1 MTGLAKGAK
10 WIGASQLVKVAAQVA
25 GIFVLARLMSPSDYG
40 LVALVSVVTTFA
52 MLFKDLG
59 SSAAIIQT
67 EELSESLLT
76 TAFWLNMLLGASL
89 TGLVC
94 ISSLF
99 APELFDAPLLTPAL
113 LTLSIAFPMLSSS
126 AVHQALLERSQ
137 QFDIVAKAEIAAA
150 TIGLT
155 VAVVSA
161 YHGAGVFSV
170 VYQTLCASAISS
182 LLLWRGCAWR
192 PASPTGWRQAH
203 FLKMLRYSGG
213 LIGFNFVNYIARNAD
228 SVIVGRMLSTAVLGA
243 YSLAYR
249 IMLFPLQSL
258 TVVVSRSLFPTLAR
272 LQGDQTAM
280 KVAYFSSVR
289 VVAFVVAPLMAGIY
303 FLREPFVRLV
313 FGEKWGLSSDI
324 LAWLAPTGLLQ
335 ALMSTT
341 GVVFMATGKTRLL
354 FKLGIIGAVLQVGA
368 FLLGVQYGVVV
379 MAACYLVS
387 NLLNAIPVA
396 VCCLNELGAKP
407 SELWRC
413 TWRPI
418 AGAGVMIASL
428 AMIYGGRVNDSTLGW
443 PQLMLMVAAGVSIY
457 LLMVLL
463 VDRKT
468 AADLLRAFVPG
479 RLRSGGER

>member
-10 WIGASQLVKVAAQVA
+10 WIAASQLIKVAAQVA
-25 GIFVLARLMSPSDYG
+25 SIFVLARLMSPSDYG

-59 SSAAIIQT
+59 SSAAIIQAQK
-67 EELSESLLT
+67 LPDSLLT

-89 TGLVC
+89 TVVVS
-94 ISSLF
+94 ISALF
-99 APELFDAPLLTPAL
+99 APALFDAPLLTPAL
-113 LTLSIAFPMLSSS
+113 LMLSIAFPMLSSS

-150 TIGLT
+150 TIGLG
-155 VAVVSA
+155 VAVISA
-161 YHGAGVFSV
+161 YQGAGVFSV

-182 LLLWRGCAWR
+182 VLLWRGCAWR
-192 PASPTGWRQAH
+192 PTSPTAWRKTH
-203 FLKMLRYSGG
+203 LLSMLRYSSG
-213 LIGFNFVNYIARNAD
+213 LIGFNFVNYFARNAD
-228 SVIVGRMLSTAVLGA
+228 SVIVGRVLSTAILGA

-258 TVVVSRSLFPTLAR
+258 TVVVSRSLFPALAR
-272 LQGDQTAM
+272 LQSDRLGM
-280 KVAYFSSVR
+280 KATYFSSVR
-289 VVAFVVAPLMAGIY
+289 VVAFLVAPLMAGVY

-313 FGEKWGLSSDI
+313 FGEQWGLSSEI
-324 LAWLAPTGLLQ
+324 LAWLAPTGFLQ

-368 FLLGVQYGVVV
+368 FLLGVQHGVVV
-379 MAACYLVS
+379 MAACYFVS

-396 VCCLNELGAKP
+396 GCCLTELDAKP
-407 SELWRC
+407 SELWAC
-413 TWRPI
+413 IWRPM
-418 AGAGVMIASL
+418 AGAAVMISGL
-428 AMIYGGRVNDSTLGW
+428 AMIYGGRVGDTSLGW
-443 PQLMLMVAAGVSIY
+443 PGLMLMVATGVLIHG
-457 LLMVLL
+457 LMVLM

-468 AADLLRAFVPG
+468 AGDLLRSVVPV
-479 RLRSGGER
+479 RFRSGAER

>member
-10 WIGASQLVKVAAQVA
+10 WIAASQLVKVAAQVA
-25 GIFVLARLMSPSDYG
+25 AIFVLARLMSPSDYG

-59 SSAAIIQT
+59 SSAAIIQS

-76 TAFWLNMLLGASL
+76 TAFWLNMVLGASL
-89 TGLVC
+89 TVLASV
-94 ISSLF
+94 SSLF
-99 APELFDAPLLTPAL
+99 APALFDAPLLTPAL

-137 QFDIVAKAEIAAA
+137 KFDIVAKAEISAA
-150 TIGLT
+150 TIGLA

-161 YHGAGVFSV
+161 YRGAGVFSV

-182 LLLWRGCAWR
+182 VLLWRGCAWR
-192 PASPTGWRQAH
+192 PTSPANWRQTH

-228 SVIVGRMLSTAVLGA
+228 SVIVGRVLSTAVLGA

-258 TVVVSRSLFPTLAR
+258 TVVVSRSLFPALAR
-272 LQGDQTAM
+272 LQGDRTAM

-289 VVAFVVAPLMAGIY
+289 VVAFVVAPVMAGIY
-303 FLREPFVRLV
+303 FLRDPFVRLV
-313 FGEKWGLSSDI
+313 FGEQWGLSSDI
-324 LAWLAPTGLLQ
+324 LAWLAPTGFLQ

-368 FLLGVQYGVVV
+368 FLLGVQHGVVV
-379 MAACYLVS
+379 MAACYLVA
-387 NLLNAIPVA
+387 NLLNAVPVA
-396 VCCLNELGAKP
+396 GCCLKELGAKP

-413 TWRPI
+413 IWRPM
-418 AGAGVMIASL
+418 AGAGVMVAGL
-428 AMIYGGRVNDSTLGW
+428 AVIYGGWISDSTLDW
-443 PQLMLMVAAGVSIY
+443 SHLMLMVATGVSIHM
-457 LLMVLL
+457 LAVLL

-468 AADLLRAFVPG
+468 AGDLLRAVVPG
-479 RLRSGGER
+479 RFRPGGEH